1 MKKLIT
7 TIVVVLALCTTAMAQ
22 NHAHHIQHKN
32 GHSHSAADKCE
43 ATIHGH
49 VTDSLTKEHIPYIT
63 VTIDG
68 TTLGTTTDAT
78 GHYTLYHAP
87 TGKLKISVSAIG
99 YATKTKEIDVECGS
113 DINLNFETSESQ
125 ISLDAVVISANR
137 NATKRSEAPTLVN
150 IVDVDLLNKVSAPTL
165 AEGLSFQP
173 GVRVEN
179 SCQNCG
185 FAQVRIN
192 GLSGQYSQILI
203 NSRPVFSAL
212 AGVYGL
218 EHIPAN
224 MVERIEVVRGGGSAL
239 FGSSAIGGT
248 INIITREP
256 LRNSGE
262 LAHSITSI
270 GMTGALDNNNTLNA
284 SLVTDDRKAGL
295 TIYGQSRI
303 RDAYDHGGKDGSMLD
318 GFVEIPTIKSQTIGT
333 QAYIKTSAYSKI
345 TLDYHV
351 TNEYRRGGDRLDL
364 PPHEALIAETTDHL
378 INSGGISFD
387 GTSTD
392 SRHRYSI
399 FASAQATNRESYY
412 GAGKDPNAYGKTNGV
427 TAVTGGQYLFRTRIF
442 ELTAGVEYNYDYL
455 FDNPVGY
462 VNLGYVSMQTK
473 QHIHNVSAFA
483 QGEFKF
489 NKWGFLVGG
498 RLDNWYNASA
508 KKFLCIPSPRVT
520 LRYNPTEHINLRAT
534 YGSGFRAPQAFD
546 EDLHILIVGGE
557 RTRIRLADDLREERS
572 HSFTVSADMYK
583 SFGRVQTN
591 LLVEG
596 FCTML
601 NGVFA
606 LRETGIVGE
615 DGATIH
621 ERYNGSGATV
631 MGLNVEGKV
640 AYAPWVEASAG
651 VTLQRSRYTTPE
663 QWSETA
669 APAENMFRSPNV
681 YGYFTVSTQPL
692 KNFKIDLSG
701 NYMGRM
707 YVEHYAGG
715 MLPDGSTL
723 MEDRIERTNP
733 FFELGLKLSYD
744 FKIWKTIGLQVN
756 AGVRNILNSYQNDFD
771 RGANRDS
778 GYIYGPSL
786 PRSVFAGVK
795 LSF

>member
-1 MKKLIT
+1 MFTSVGASLRL
-7 TIVVVLALCTTAMAQ
+7 VSLRF
-22 NHAHHIQHKN
+22 
-32 GHSHSAADKCE
+32 AD
-43 ATIHGH
+43 
-49 VTDSLTKEHIPYIT
+49 
-63 VTIDG
+63 
-68 TTLGTTTDAT
+68 TTT
-78 GHYTLYHAP
+78 
-87 TGKLKISVSAIG
+87 
-99 YATKTKEIDVECGS
+99 
-113 DINLNFETSESQ
+113 
-125 ISLDAVVISANR
+125 
-137 NATKRSEAPTLVN
+137 
-150 IVDVDLLNKVSAPTL
+150 
-165 AEGLSFQP
+165 
-173 GVRVEN
+173 
-179 SCQNCG
+179 
-185 FAQVRIN
+185 
-192 GLSGQYSQILI
+192 
-203 NSRPVFSAL
+203 AL

-248 INIITREP
+248 INIITKEP

-262 LAHSITSI
+262 LAHSLTSI
-270 GMTGALDNNNTLNA
+270 GLTGALDNNTTLNA

-295 TIYGQSRI
+295 TLYGQSRI
-303 RDAYDHGGKDGSMLD
+303 RGAYDHDGD
-318 GFVEIPTIKSQTIGT
+318 GFVEIPTIKSQTVGT

-364 PPHEALIAETTDHL
+364 PPHEAMIAETTDHL
-378 INSGGISFD
+378 INSGGLSFE
-387 GTSTD
+387 GTSKDT
-392 SRHRYSI
+392 RHRYSV

-412 GAGKDPNAYGKTNGV
+412 GADKDPNAYGKTDGV
-427 TAVTGGQYLFRTRIF
+427 TAVTGAQYLFRTKIF
-442 ELTAGVEYNYDYL
+442 ELTTGLEYNYDYL

-462 VNLGYVSMQTK
+462 VNMGYTSMQTK
-473 QHIHNVSAFA
+473 QHIHNVSILA

-520 LRYNPTEHINLRAT
+520 LRYNPTHNINLRAT

-572 HSFTVSADMYK
+572 HSFTISADMYK
-583 SFGRVQTN
+583 TFGRVQTN

-606 LRETGIVGE
+606 LRETGIIGE

-621 ERYNGSGATV
+621 ERYNGSGAPV
-631 MGLNVEGKV
+631 MGLNVEGKI

-669 APAENMFRSPNV
+669 APAKNMFRSPNV
-681 YGYFTVSTQPL
+681 YGYFTVTVQPL

-723 MEDRIERTNP
+723 KEDRIEHTNP
-733 FFELGLKLSYD
+733 FFDLGLKLAYD
-744 FKIWKTIGLQVN
+744 FKIWKSIGLQVN

-771 RGANRDS
+771 RYENRDS